1 MPFSDAIIIG
11 GGTNGMACAFRLAKA
26 GHKVTLLEASA
37 TPGGGAALSEFAPGY
52 RVPALAHLTPALDP
66 RMALAMELARHGLS
80 HAATDIATT
89 ALSAT
94 GDHRRVAGASTDGPD
109 AAKWSA
115 LIAQLTRYAGAL
127 APFRAMTPP
136 RLAGGGNEWGKLAKL
151 ALGLRTMGK
160 ADFRNFLRLILT
172 NAADVAEDELSDPL
186 LQGLFAFDATLG
198 AWAGPRS
205 PNTLILALN
214 RLALGRMSL
223 PRGGPAA
230 VADAMAKALAVAGV
244 TLRTN
249 ARVARID
256 TADHR
261 ATGVTLATGETLT
274 AGLIVSA
281 IGPRTTFRS
290 LVGPRPLDTGFHT
303 AAGHIRARGAAAKL
317 HLALTGTP
325 DFPGADLRSRL
336 VIAPSVNAVETA
348 FNPGKYGE
356 VPTNPVMEVVIPSAH
371 DHTWGPEGHHV
382 LSAIVQF
389 APHAPADPDAARAQ
403 MLENTLAT
411 LETHAP
417 GIRSLIAHA
426 EMLMPGDIEA
436 RFGIDGGNWHGGAEL
451 SVEQMLFLRPLAQAS
466 HYATPL
472 PGLWLA
478 GAGSHPGGWITG
490 TPGWNAA
497 GAILKGAA

>member
-1 MPFSDAIIIG
+1 MTDALIIG
-11 GGTNGMACAFRLAKA
+11 GGSNGMACAFRLASA
-26 GHKVTLLEASA
+26 GHKVTLLEAGKA
-37 TPGGGAALSEFAPGY
+37 PGGGAALSEFAPDY
-52 RVPALAHLTPALDP
+52 KVPALAHLTPRLDP
-66 RMALAMELARHGLS
+66 RMAAAMDLARHGLTY
-80 HAATDIATT
+80 AATDLTTT

-94 GDHRRVAGASTDGPD
+94 GDHRRVHGLQTDGPD
-109 AAKWSA
+109 AAQWA
-115 LIAQLTRYAGAL
+115 TLIQRLTRYADAL
-127 APFRAMTPP
+127 APFRQMTPP
-136 RLAGGGNEWGKLAKL
+136 RLAGKGNEWGKLARL
-151 ALGLRTMGK
+151 AFGLRSMGK
-160 ADFRNFLRLILT
+160 PAFRDFLRVILT
-172 NAADVAEDELSDPL
+172 NAADVAEDELSDDL
-186 LQGLFAFDATLG
+186 LRGLFAFDATLG

-205 PNTLILALN
+205 PNTLILMLN
-214 RLALGRMSL
+214 RLSLGPLSL

-230 VADAMAKALAVAGV
+230 VATAMAKALTAAGV
-244 TLRTN
+244 TIRTG

-261 ATGVTLATGETLT
+261 ATGVTLDTNESLT
-274 AGLIVSA
+274 ARLIVSA

-290 LVGPRPLDTGFHT
+290 LVGPRPLDTGFHA

-325 DFPGADLRSRL
+325 DFQGADLRTRM

-356 VPTNPVMEVVIPSAH
+356 VPAHPVMEIVIPSAH
-371 DHTWGPEGHHV
+371 EHSYAPEGHHV

-389 APHAPADPDAARAQ
+389 APHAPADPEAASKQ

-417 GIRSLIAHA
+417 GIRALIAHA
-426 EMLMPGDIEA
+426 ELLMPSDIEE
-436 RFGIDGGNWHGGAEL
+436 RFGLDGGNWHGAEL
-451 SVEQMLFLRPLAQAS
+451 SVEQMLFLRPLMQAAQ
-466 HYATPL
+466 YVTPI

-497 GAILKGAA
+497 GAVLKGLS

>member
-1 MPFSDAIIIG
+1 MPSSDAIIIG

-37 TPGGGAALSEFAPGY
+37 TPGGGAATAEFAPGY
-52 RVPALAHLTPALDP
+52 KVPALAHLTPALDP
-66 RMALAMELARHGLS
+66 RLSAAMDLARHGLGY
-80 HAATDIATT
+80 AETDIATT
-89 ALSAT
+89 ALSAD
-94 GDHRRVAGASTDGPD
+94 GQHRRVHTATTDGPD
-109 AAKWSA
+109 AARWSA
-115 LIAQLTRYAGAL
+115 LTLRLTRYANAL
-127 APFRAMTPP
+127 APFRAMTLP
-136 RLAGGGNEWGKLAKL
+136 RLAGGCNEWGKLAKL
-151 ALGLRTMGK
+151 AFGLRSMGK
-160 ADFRNFLRLILT
+160 PAFRDFLRVILT
-172 NAADVAEDELSDPL
+172 NAADVAEDELSDDL
-186 LQGLFAFDATLG
+186 LRGLFAFDATLG

-214 RLALGRMSL
+214 RLSLGPMSL

-230 VADAMAKALAVAGV
+230 LATAMAKALTTAGV
-244 TLRTN
+244 TIRTD
-249 ARVARID
+249 APV
-256 TADHR
+256 TAISTENHR
-261 ATGVTLATGETLT
+261 ATGVTLATGEVLT
-274 AGLIVSA
+274 APLIVSA

-290 LVGPRPLDTGFHT
+290 LVGPRALDTGFHT
-303 AAGHIRARGAAAKL
+303 AAGQIRARGAAAKL

-325 DFPGADLRSRL
+325 DFRGADLRTRL
-336 VIAPSVNAVETA
+336 VIAPSVNAVEDA

-356 VPTNPVMEVVIPSAH
+356 VPAQPVMEIVIPSAH
-371 DHTWGPEGHHV
+371 DHTYAPEGHHV

-389 APHAPADPDAARAQ
+389 APHAPADPDQARSQ
-403 MLENTLAT
+403 MLENTLAV

-417 GIRSLIAHA
+417 GIRAMIAHA

-436 RFGIDGGNWHGGAEL
+436 RFGTDGGNWHGGAEL
-451 SVEQMLFLRPLAQAS
+451 SVEQMLFLRPLAQAAQ
-466 HYATPL
+466 YETPV